1 MIELISDFQE
11 VAVTKLMLDVFVI
24 LLENDNIVYRN
35 FLKNN
40 MYIPPELQEDKFLPI
55 CDDDDQIIFTSH
67 TTVMSEKLMLD
78 EIEKH
83 EKKQHRWLP
92 SSFKFWKTTNEADSE

>member
-35 FLKNN
+35 FLMNN
-40 MYIPPELQEDKFLPI
+40 MYIPPEL
-55 CDDDDQIIFTSH
+55 
-67 TTVMSEKLMLD
+67 
-78 EIEKH
+78 
-83 EKKQHRWLP
+83 
-92 SSFKFWKTTNEADSE
+92 